1 MNTEEYQKFIED
13 LKFKFDTD
21 TIWSFSRVNSFKTD
35 PYGWFL
41 RYVKHEPSD
50 KESGNAYGIYGNMVH
65 DIMED
70 YYKGEISR
78 EQCRERFDEEFDK
91 LSLTG
96 LKFNNTDDAS
106 DKKLKEKYKEDIDDF
121 MDNFATIE
129 GEYLCEYPISML
141 LKNEDRHEG
150 FFGYIDFLN
159 KKDDKYLIID
169 YKTSTMY
176 KGKDVYEH
184 AKQLLLYAIGLR
196 LNTRCA
202 YEDITVGWNF
212 LKYVW
217 VQEEQKNGKIKD
229 RYIERCKLG
238 ETLENSLTKWM
249 TTLGHDDMSCIN
261 KAVITNDLSDI
272 PEDVLDKFAF
282 KDCIITV
289 DFNQETEQNLVDNL
303 LEECYNIRQLVKQ
316 YEETSDDSIFMWE
329 PTQKDEFYYYNLCD
343 YSTKIHKAFAKYF
356 NDKEE
361 QERAKEETP
370 WVDKKEDELSSFFN
384 AFNLE

>member
-1 MNTEEYQKFIED
+1 MNTEEYQEFIEE
-13 LKFKFDTD
+13 LKRKFDTD
-21 TIWSFSRVNSFKTD
+21 IIWSFSRVNSFKND

-65 DIMED
+65 DIMES

-78 EQCRERFDEEFDK
+78 EECRSRFDEEFDK

-96 LKFNNTDDAS
+96 LKFNNTDDVS
-106 DKKLKEKYKEDIDDF
+106 DKRLKDKYREDIEDF
-121 MDNFATIE
+121 MDKFSTID
-129 GEYLCEYPISML
+129 GNYLCEYPISLM
-141 LKNEDRHEG
+141 LKNENGHEG

-159 KKDDKYLIID
+159 KKDDNYLIID

-196 LNTRCA
+196 QQTGCA
-202 YEDITVGWNF
+202 YENITVGWNF

-217 VQEEQKNGKIKD
+217 VQEEQKNGNVKD
-229 RYIERCKLG
+229 RYIERCKLA
-238 ETLENSLTKWM
+238 ETLENSLMKWM
-249 TTLGHDDMSCIN
+249 KSLGYEDTSCVSN
-261 KAVITNDLSDI
+261 AVITNDLSKI
-272 PEDVLDKFAF
+272 PEEVLKKFKF

-289 DFNQETEQNLVDNL
+289 DFNEKVEKDLVDNL
-303 LEECYNIRQLVKQ
+303 LEECYNIRQLMKE
-316 YEETSDDSIFMWE
+316 YEETLDDSVFMWE
-329 PTQKDEFYYYNLCD
+329 PTQKDEFFYYNLCD
-343 YSTKIHKAFAKYF
+343 YSTKVHKAFAAYF
-356 NDKEE
+356 NKKEE
-361 QERAKEETP
+361 AKRAKEDTP
-370 WVDKKEDELSSFFN
+370 WIDKKEDELTNFFD